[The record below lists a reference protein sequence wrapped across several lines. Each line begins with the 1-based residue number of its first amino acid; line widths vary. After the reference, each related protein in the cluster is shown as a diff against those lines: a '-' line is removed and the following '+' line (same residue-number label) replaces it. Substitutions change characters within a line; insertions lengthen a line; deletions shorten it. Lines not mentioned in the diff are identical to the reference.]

1 MRPMPELTLA
11 ELVANGTLS
20 SEMAGTLAAAAA
32 ERRSF
37 VVAAIPQRAGKST
50 VTEAILDTAPAGT
63 SLHRLSLANG
73 PDLGIPEQPD
83 GGYLVVAEIAP
94 TPFPEYLWGPP
105 VQRVFA
111 AVREGWPLSATMHS
125 DGIEGA
131 FDQIV
136 RGCGISDADASA
148 IELFVYI
155 RTIGA
160 RTQFSRRVVERVYEI
175 DAVEGGRPVAR
186 LLHRWDEASD
196 RFEVV
201 EPPRRIGLGI
211 ARSNAGGR

>member
-1 MRPMPELTLA
+1 MPEFDLA
-11 ELVANGTLS
+11 DLVANGTLS
-20 SEMAGTLAAAAA
+20 PQMAETLAAAAV

-50 VTEAILDTAPAGT
+50 MTEAVLAAAPAGT
-63 SLHRLSLANG
+63 LLHRLSLNHG
-73 PDLGIPEQPD
+73 PTLGIPQQPD
-83 GGYLVVAEIAP
+83 GGYLVVAEIAQ
-94 TPFPEYLWGPP
+94 TPFADYLWGEP
-105 VQRVFA
+105 VRRVFD
-111 AVREGWPLSATMHS
+111 AVRVGWPVAATLHS

-136 RGCGISDADASA
+136 RGCGVSDADAVA

-155 RTIGA
+155 RTFG
-160 RTQFSRRVVERVYEI
+160 RRFEPSRRVVERIYEV

-186 LLHRWDEASD
+186 LLHFWDQATD

-201 EPPRRIGLGI
+201 DSPRRIGRGVVRPG
-211 ARSNAGGR
+211 ARSG